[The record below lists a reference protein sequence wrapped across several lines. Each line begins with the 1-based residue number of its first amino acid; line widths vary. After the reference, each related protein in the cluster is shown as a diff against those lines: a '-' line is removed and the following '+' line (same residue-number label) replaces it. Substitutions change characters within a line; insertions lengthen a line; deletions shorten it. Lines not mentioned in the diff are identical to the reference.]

1 MVEGSAR
8 HFDLLIVG
16 AGSSGCA
23 LAARLAEDGSTTVGL
38 VESGKYFG
46 PIDSYPWALREA
58 YASAFSFP
66 GHPYSWPLM
75 ARLTE
80 NLTFP
85 ITRGRVVGGSS
96 AVNGALFFRGHRD
109 DFDYWATV
117 GASHW
122 SYKSVLPFLK
132 AQETDLDFGETEV
145 HGGSGPMPVV
155 RSKEDDLCPVSR
167 AFLDATLGLGYR
179 WNEDMNGDASGE
191 VGFVPHNSIAGVRR
205 NAAVQYL
212 EPLERRRNLTIIAE
226 TTVSRVLFR
235 GRRAAGVECQ
245 SGRGPERLYADEV
258 VLCSGAI
265 KTPQLLMLSGIGP
278 PEQLKALGIEVL
290 QAAPSVG
297 ENLMDHPSAKLSYRT
312 PHYTPEPGPRPLAEV
327 AGNFEVDDKNMGE
340 MRIYP
345 FIYNRMNQLF
355 GLFRGRDPRK
365 WIRAAA
371 LLGNPVG
378 TARGL
383 WGVSLNALRGEVA
396 ERQDLTLSCCLGIEA
411 SRGRLSLR
419 TSDPADAP
427 VIDFCYM
434 SEGADRKAMRDG
446 VRLAVEIA
454 NTGEFRRLEPVFT
467 ARPSDAELQD
477 DSTLDKW
484 ILRHLS
490 TSYHSSGT
498 CRMGDDHEDSSVVD
512 GYCRVLGVD
521 GLRVVDLSILP
532 RITRR
537 PTNATALMLGERAAE
552 FILRPHSFP
561 PGREEESELPSS
573 VGNLEAATAEEK

>member
-1 MVEGSAR
+1 MVLAGSTR
-8 HFDLLIVG
+8 HFDVLIVG

-23 LAARLAEDGSTTVGL
+23 LAARIAEDGSTSVAL

-46 PIDSYPWALREA
+46 PIESYPWALREA

-109 DFDYWATV
+109 DFDHWATV
-117 GASHW
+117 GASEW
-122 SYKSVLPFLK
+122 SYRKVLPFLK

-155 RSKEDDLCPVSR
+155 RSKEDDLAPVSR
-167 AFLDATLGLGYR
+167 AFLEATLGLGYR
-179 WNEDMNGDASGE
+179 WNEDMNGETSGE
-191 VGFVPHNSIAGVRR
+191 VGFVPSNSIAGVRR

-212 EPLERRRNLTIIAE
+212 EPLGRHRNLSIISE
-226 TTVSRVLFR
+226 TTVSRVLFE
-235 GRRAAGVECQ
+235 GRRAIGVECQ
-245 SGRGPERLYADEV
+245 SDHGHERLYAEEV
-258 VLCSGAI
+258 VLCCGAI
-265 KTPQLLMLSGIGP
+265 KTPQLLMLSGVGP
-278 PEQLKALGIEVL
+278 PEQLKALGIEVV
-290 QAAPSVG
+290 QGAPSVG
-297 ENLMDHPSAKLSYRT
+297 KNLMDHPSAKLSYGTRQ
-312 PHYTPEPGPRPLAEV
+312 YTPEPGPRPLAEV
-327 AGNFEVDDKNMGE
+327 AGNFEVEDKNMGE

-345 FIYNRMNQLF
+345 FLYTRMNQLF
-355 GLFRGRDPRK
+355 GLFRGRDPRR

-371 LLGNPVG
+371 LLGNPIG
-378 TARGL
+378 TGRGL

-396 ERQDLTLSCCLGIEA
+396 ERQDLTLSCSLGLEA

-419 TSDPADAP
+419 TTNPADAP

-434 SEGADRKAMRDG
+434 SEPADRRAMREG
-446 VRLAVEIA
+446 VRLAVEIT
-454 NTGEFRRLEPVFT
+454 NTREFRKLEPVFT
-467 ARPSDAELQD
+467 ARPSDAEARD
-477 DSTLDKW
+477 DAMLDKW
-484 ILRHLS
+484 VLRHLS

-498 CRMGDDHEDSSVVD
+498 CRMGDDHEDTSVVD
-512 GYCRVLGVD
+512 EFCRVLGVD

-537 PTNATALMLGERAAE
+537 PTNATALLLGERAAG
-552 FILRPHSFP
+552 FILRPQSLP
-561 PGREEESELPSS
+561 RNREESEPATSA
-573 VGNLEAATAEEK
+573 GNREAATSEG